1 MAEDSAHRVQP
12 IGSRPDIAKSWR
24 RAEMYG
30 LNLERP
36 PDIPVGE
43 INKRSRLMS
52 AAVPVLNQLYDQVIG
67 EPICLILA
75 DRHCRVVRHWSS
87 DQKLRISLEKR
98 GVGIGMTLDEGT
110 AGTNGLGT
118 AFETG
123 HGVTINGAEHYLEA
137 LKDFSCYGHPI
148 RHPLT
153 RRIEGVLDVTV
164 GGAATNPLFRPLLA
178 RAVQDIEANILDGAR
193 ESERRLFHAF
203 QHAARKRSAPVAV
216 LGEELILANRSC
228 LEALNSVGPSVL
240 RILLDD
246 VAQRGHLTRTLDLGA
261 AGRVR
266 VDAERIEGTRDG
278 ALFYLRGGERP
289 ASEANAATPAL
300 KATRGAVLIAGE
312 PGTGRTTIAYQQA
325 GSESVL
331 TLECADAL
339 TGLESSW
346 AARLMDLTLR
356 HRGVVVVEDVHILPE
371 SLCAVVRRAM
381 DLSTCARVVLTA
393 CPVSELAAAPA
404 RLVGHCEHW
413 IELAPLQAR
422 VHELPALLARMGAE
436 RRPDRALEL
445 TPRALEALSAHPWRG
460 NLSELARLVDE
471 LCARP
476 WSGRIDAVDL
486 PARYRGSVKAFRL
499 GGREQAERNA
509 IIGALTS
516 VNGNKLRA
524 AEQLGISRTTLY
536 RRMRLLGVDDSVL
549 LAAATALDGQE
560 GASQCPIV

>member
-1 MAEDSAHRVQP
+1 M
-12 IGSRPDIAKSWR
+12 
-24 RAEMYG
+24 
-30 LNLERP
+30 
-36 PDIPVGE
+36 GE
-43 INKRSRLMS
+43 VNRGSRLMS
-52 AAVPVLNQLYDQVIG
+52 AAVPVLDQLYAQVIG

-75 DRHCRVVRHWSS
+75 DRNCRVVRHWSS
-87 DQKLRISLEKR
+87 DQKLQTRLEKR
-98 GVGIGMTLDEGT
+98 GVGIGMTLDEDT

-123 HGVTINGAEHYLEA
+123 QGVTINGAEHYLEA

-164 GGAATNPLFRPLLA
+164 GGAATNPLFRPLVA
-178 RAVQDIEANILDGAR
+178 RAVQDVEANILDGAR
-193 ESERRLFHAF
+193 ESERRLFQAF

-228 LEALNSVGPSVL
+228 LEALSSVGPSVL

-246 VAQRGHLTRTLDLGA
+246 VARRGHLTRTLDLGA
-261 AGRVR
+261 VGRVR

-278 ALFYLRGGERP
+278 ALFYLRDGERSAHDSP
-289 ASEANAATPAL
+289 AVTPVP
-300 KATRGAVLIAGE
+300 KASRGAVLVAGE
-312 PGTGRTTIAYQQA
+312 PGTGRTSVAYDQA
-325 GSESVL
+325 GSEAVDTIES
-331 TLECADAL
+331 ADAL
-339 TGLESSW
+339 TGLERSW
-346 AARLMDLTLR
+346 AARLMDLALR
-356 HRGVVVVEDVHILPE
+356 PRGVVVVEDVHILPE

-381 DLSTCARVVLTA
+381 DLATGARMILTS
-393 CPVSELAAAPA
+393 CPVLELAAAPA

-422 VHELPALLARMGAE
+422 IHELPALLARMGAE
-436 RRPDRALEL
+436 RRPGRVLEL
-445 TPRALEALSAHPWRG
+445 TPRALEALSAHPWHG

-471 LCARP
+471 LCTRP
-476 WSGRIDAVDL
+476 WSGRIDTVDL

-509 IIGALTS
+509 IISALTS
-516 VNGNKLRA
+516 ARGNKLRA
-524 AEQLGISRTTLY
+524 AEQLGVSRTTLY

-549 LAAATALDGQE
+549 AAATVIDGQK
-560 GASQCPIV
+560 GDSRCPIV